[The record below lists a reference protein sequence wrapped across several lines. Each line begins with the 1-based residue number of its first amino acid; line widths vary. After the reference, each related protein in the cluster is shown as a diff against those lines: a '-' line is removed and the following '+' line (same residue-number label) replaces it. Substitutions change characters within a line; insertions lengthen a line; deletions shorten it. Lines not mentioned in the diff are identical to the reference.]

1 MRILDLYIGRFTYSS
16 ASTTFTTLA
25 VSVSAYLSGS
35 IKFITD
41 VKGN

>member
-1 MRILDLYIGRFTYSS
+1 
-16 ASTTFTTLA
+16 TFTTLA